1 MKHLQALL
9 QGKCTSHI
17 LPFLWMKGEDNETIK
32 KELDKI
38 EECGIREVCL
48 ESRPHPDFCGPKWW
62 ENLDFI
68 CEEAEK
74 RGLRL
79 WILDDKKFPTGYA
92 NGGFEKHPEK
102 SKLYLG
108 ERHMDI
114 MGPCRGGAV
123 LVENFIPSDGRLLG
137 ILAVPKPDGQTLAVR
152 GSGILD
158 LTDTM
163 ENGFVYFDLP
173 EGAYRLFI
181 LFTTRT
187 GGGRDH
193 YMNLIDSS
201 SVKVLLDEVYEKHY
215 ARYSKYFGNV
225 IAGFFSDEPEL
236 GNVKG
241 YPFDNMLG
249 QKDIRLPW
257 SDELERKLTETWK
270 EEFLTNLPALWYDSE
285 EKTAKV
291 RTEYMDAM
299 THLVHTCFS
308 GQIGSWCQVHGVEY
322 IGHIIEDDNAHARMG
337 CSIGHYFREMEGQHM
352 AGIDVV
358 HHQIVPGFTQPVHQW
373 IAGDRDGEFFHF
385 GLAKLGSS
393 AAHIQKNKKDRALCE
408 IFGNYGWAEGNSFMK
423 WLTNHML
430 VRGINEFTPHAF
442 SMKYPDPDCPPHF
455 YAGGNNPGFECFTW
469 LMQYMNRSTHFLSSG
484 THLADAAILYHG
496 ESEWCGEA
504 MYFQKPGRALMEK
517 QLDYDVIP
525 ADILAEAIVENGVL
539 KILDKTYASL
549 ILPYVQ
555 CLDERVVQFI
565 EANQKN
571 KLKVYII
578 DKLPEKTTKGTELPE
593 AFSKWVEIVT
603 LDNLAQKAVAESEK
617 HRMRK
622 LAVTDSGQ
630 GTISENLQDLRM
642 IVNQTEEGLC
652 AMLFNESVFRRAD
665 FALLVQDEKLDG
677 LTLYDSW
684 FNRAKSFDL
693 KSYPAQ
699 AEGYAYQIPGS
710 LEPGESCFL
719 CLESIEHI
727 KEEGQKIEPDILCL
741 EKKTTLYIPWK
752 VTTKEGKTL
761 QLKADKELPNMNG
774 RGYFPAYTGSYLYTG
789 SFTWKKNEGEHYS
802 LKFPEAADCLR
813 VKLNGEDVGYLA
825 GFPAKVEVTDA
836 LLDGENHL
844 EIKVDTTLVWKLK
857 DGASTHLQVS
867 ATGITEAPVIE
878 TYMRY

>member
-1 MKHLQALL
+1 MKRLQTLL
-9 QGKCTSHI
+9 QGEYTSHI
-17 LPFLWMKGEDNETIK
+17 LPFLWMKGEENETIG

-68 CEEAEK
+68 CKEAEK
-74 RGLRL
+74 RGFRL
-79 WILDDKKFPTGYA
+79 WILDDNKFPTGHA
-92 NGGFEKHPEK
+92 NGGFEKHPEQA
-102 SKLYLG
+102 KLYLG

-137 ILAVPKPDGQTLAVR
+137 ILAVPKPDGQTLAVS
-152 GSGILD
+152 GNGILN

-173 EGAYRLFI
+173 EGPYRLFI
-181 LFTTRT
+181 LFTTQT
-187 GGGRDH
+187 GGGREH

-215 ARYSKYFGNV
+215 ARYSNYFGNV

-257 SDELERKLTETWK
+257 SDELEGKLTGIWNDN
-270 EEFLTNLPALWYDSE
+270 FLTNLPALWYDSG
-285 EKTAKV
+285 EKTVKV
-291 RTEYMDAM
+291 RTEYMD
-299 THLVHTCFS
+299 TVTDLIHTCFS
-308 GQIGSWCQVHGVEY
+308 GQIGNWCQAHGVEY

-352 AGIDVV
+352 AGVDVV

-469 LMQYMNRSTHFLSSG
+469 LMRYMNRAAHFLSGG

-525 ADILAEAIVENGVL
+525 ADIFAEATVENGVL

-549 ILPYVQ
+549 ILPCVQ
-555 CLDERVVQFI
+555 YLDERVVQFI
-565 EANQKN
+565 ETNRANG
-571 KLKVYII
+571 LKVYII
-578 DKLPEKTTKGTELPE
+578 DKIPEKTTKGADLSE
-593 AFSKWVEIVT
+593 AFSECVEVAT
-603 LDNLAQKAVAESEK
+603 LDTLAAKVAAKSEK
-617 HRMRK
+617 HKLRK
-622 LAVTDSGQ
+622 LAVTDNGQ
-630 GTISENLQDLRM
+630 ATISANLQDLRLT
-642 IVNQTEEGLC
+642 VNQTEDGLC
-652 AMLFNESVFRRAD
+652 AMLFNESVSRKAD
-665 FALLVQDEKLDG
+665 FTILIQDEKLDG
-677 LTLYDSW
+677 LTFYDPW
-684 FNRAKSFDL
+684 FNRTKNFDL
-693 KSYPAQ
+693 KSHPTQ
-699 AEGYAYQIPGS
+699 FEGYAYQIQGS
-710 LEPGESCFL
+710 LESGEGCFL
-719 CLESIEHI
+719 CLEPVEHI
-727 KEEGQKIEPDILCL
+727 REEGRSLEVDFPCL
-741 EKKTTLYIPWK
+741 DQQTTLSIPWK
-752 VTTKEGKTL
+752 VTLEDGKTL
-761 QLKADKELPNMNG
+761 QLKAERELPNMNG

-789 SFTWKKNEGEHYS
+789 SFNWKKNPGEHYDM
-802 LKFPEAADCLR
+802 KFPEAADCLKI
-813 VKLNGEDVGYLA
+813 KLNGKDLGYLA
-825 GFPAKVEVTDA
+825 GFPAKLEVTDA
-836 LLDGENHL
+836 LQDGENHL
-844 EIKVDTTLVWKLK
+844 EIKADTTLVWKLK
-857 DGASTHLQVS
+857 DGASTHLQVA
-867 ATGITEAPVIE
+867 ATGITQAPMIE
-878 TYMRY
+878 TYI

>member
-1 MKHLQALL
+1 
-9 QGKCTSHI
+9 
-17 LPFLWMKGEDNETIK
+17 
-32 KELDKI
+32 
-38 EECGIREVCL
+38 
-48 ESRPHPDFCGPKWW
+48 
-62 ENLDFI
+62 
-68 CEEAEK
+68 
-74 RGLRL
+74 
-79 WILDDKKFPTGYA
+79 
-92 NGGFEKHPEK
+92 
-102 SKLYLG
+102 
-108 ERHMDI
+108 
-114 MGPCRGGAV
+114 
-123 LVENFIPSDGRLLG
+123 
-137 ILAVPKPDGQTLAVR
+137 
-152 GSGILD
+152 
-158 LTDTM
+158 
-163 ENGFVYFDLP
+163 
-173 EGAYRLFI
+173 
-181 LFTTRT
+181 
-187 GGGRDH
+187 
-193 YMNLIDSS
+193 
-201 SVKVLLDEVYEKHY
+201 
-215 ARYSKYFGNV
+215 
-225 IAGFFSDEPEL
+225 
-236 GNVKG
+236 
-241 YPFDNMLG
+241 
-249 QKDIRLPW
+249 
-257 SDELERKLTETWK
+257 
-270 EEFLTNLPALWYDSE
+270 
-285 EKTAKV
+285 
-291 RTEYMDAM
+291 
-299 THLVHTCFS
+299 
-308 GQIGSWCQVHGVEY
+308 
-322 IGHIIEDDNAHARMG
+322 
-337 CSIGHYFREMEGQHM
+337 
-352 AGIDVV
+352 
-358 HHQIVPGFTQPVHQW
+358 
-373 IAGDRDGEFFHF
+373 
-385 GLAKLGSS
+385 
-393 AAHIQKNKKDRALCE
+393 
-408 IFGNYGWAEGNSFMK
+408 MK

-469 LMQYMNRSTHFLSSG
+469 LMQYMNRSAHFLSSG

-525 ADILAEAIVENGVL
+525 ADIFAEAIVENGVL

-549 ILPYVQ
+549 IIPYVQ

-593 AFSKWVEIVT
+593 VFSKWVEIVT

-665 FALLVQDEKLDG
+665 FALLVQAEKLDG

-741 EKKTTLYIPWK
+741 EKQTTLYIPWK

-857 DGASTHLQVS
+857 DGASTHLQIP

>member
-1 MKHLQALL
+1 M
-9 QGKCTSHI
+9 
-17 LPFLWMKGEDNETIK
+17 N
-32 KELDKI
+32 
-38 EECGIREVCL
+38 
-48 ESRPHPDFCGPKWW
+48 
-62 ENLDFI
+62 
-68 CEEAEK
+68 
-74 RGLRL
+74 
-79 WILDDKKFPTGYA
+79 
-92 NGGFEKHPEK
+92 
-102 SKLYLG
+102 
-108 ERHMDI
+108 
-114 MGPCRGGAV
+114 
-123 LVENFIPSDGRLLG
+123 
-137 ILAVPKPDGQTLAVR
+137 
-152 GSGILD
+152 

-236 GNVKG
+236 GNVKD

-308 GQIGSWCQVHGVEY
+308 NQIGSWCQVHGVEY

-469 LMQYMNRSTHFLSSG
+469 LMQYMNRSAHFLSSG

-504 MYFQKPGRALMEK
+504 MYFQKPGRVLMEK

-525 ADILAEAIVENGVL
+525 ADIFAEAIVENGVL

-603 LDNLAQKAVAESEK
+603 LDNLAKKAAAESEK

-622 LAVTDSGQ
+622 LAVTDNGK

-652 AMLFNESVFRRAD
+652 AMLFNESVSRRAD
-665 FALLVQDEKLDG
+665 FSLLVQDDKLDG
-677 LTLYDSW
+677 LTFYDPW
-684 FNRAKSFDL
+684 FNRAQSFDL
-693 KSYPAQ
+693 KPYPAQ
-699 AEGYAYQIPGS
+699 TEGYAHQILGS

-719 CLESIEHI
+719 CLEIIEHI
-727 KEEGQKIEPDILCL
+727 KEEGLKIESDIHFP
-741 EKKTTLYIPWK
+741 EKQTTLYIPWK
-752 VTTKEGKTL
+752 VTIKEGKTL

-813 VKLNGEDVGYLA
+813 VKLNGEDLGYLA
-825 GFPAKVEVTDA
+825 GFPAKVEITDA

>member
-9 QGKCTSHI
+9 LGKCTSHI
-17 LPFLWMKGEDNETIK
+17 LPFLWMKGEDNETIG

-38 EECGIREVCL
+38 EKCGIREVCL

-114 MGPCRGGAV
+114 MGPCRNSAV
-123 LVENFIPSDGRLLG
+123 LVENFIPSAGRLLG
-137 ILAVPKPDGQTLAVR
+137 ILAVPKPDGQTLAIK
-152 GSGILD
+152 GSGILN

-181 LFTTRT
+181 LFTTKT

-308 GQIGSWCQVHGVEY
+308 NQIGSWCQVHGVEY

-469 LMQYMNRSTHFLSSG
+469 LMQYMNRSAHFLSSG

-504 MYFQKPGRALMEK
+504 MYFQKPGRVLMEK

-549 ILPYVQ
+549 ILPYAQ

-603 LDNLAQKAVAESEK
+603 LDNLAKKAAAESEK

-622 LAVTDSGQ
+622 LAVTDNGK

-652 AMLFNESVFRRAD
+652 AMLFNESVSRRAD

-677 LTLYDSW
+677 LTLYDPW
-684 FNRAKSFDL
+684 FNCAKSFDL

-699 AEGYAYQIPGS
+699 TEGYAHQILGS
-710 LEPGESCFL
+710 LEP
-719 CLESIEHI
+719 
-727 KEEGQKIEPDILCL
+727 DILRL
-741 EKKTTLYIPWK
+741 EKQTTLYIPWK
-752 VTTKEGKTL
+752 VTTKGGKTL

-857 DGASTHLQVS
+857 DGASTHLQIP

-878 TYMRY
+878 TYI

>member
-1 MKHLQALL
+1 
-9 QGKCTSHI
+9 
-17 LPFLWMKGEDNETIK
+17 
-32 KELDKI
+32 
-38 EECGIREVCL
+38 
-48 ESRPHPDFCGPKWW
+48 
-62 ENLDFI
+62 
-68 CEEAEK
+68 
-74 RGLRL
+74 
-79 WILDDKKFPTGYA
+79 
-92 NGGFEKHPEK
+92 
-102 SKLYLG
+102 
-108 ERHMDI
+108 
-114 MGPCRGGAV
+114 
-123 LVENFIPSDGRLLG
+123 
-137 ILAVPKPDGQTLAVR
+137 
-152 GSGILD
+152 
-158 LTDTM
+158 
-163 ENGFVYFDLP
+163 
-173 EGAYRLFI
+173 
-181 LFTTRT
+181 
-187 GGGRDH
+187 
-193 YMNLIDSS
+193 
-201 SVKVLLDEVYEKHY
+201 
-215 ARYSKYFGNV
+215 
-225 IAGFFSDEPEL
+225 
-236 GNVKG
+236 
-241 YPFDNMLG
+241 
-249 QKDIRLPW
+249 
-257 SDELERKLTETWK
+257 
-270 EEFLTNLPALWYDSE
+270 
-285 EKTAKV
+285 
-291 RTEYMDAM
+291 
-299 THLVHTCFS
+299 
-308 GQIGSWCQVHGVEY
+308 
-322 IGHIIEDDNAHARMG
+322 
-337 CSIGHYFREMEGQHM
+337 M

-469 LMQYMNRSTHFLSSG
+469 LMQYMNRSAHFLSSG

-504 MYFQKPGRALMEK
+504 MYFQKPGRVLMEK

-549 ILPYVQ
+549 ILPYAQ

-603 LDNLAQKAVAESEK
+603 LDNLAKKAAAESEK

-622 LAVTDSGQ
+622 LAVTDNGK

-642 IVNQTEEGLC
+642 IVNQTEEGIC

-665 FALLVQDEKLDG
+665 FALLVQAEKLDG

-719 CLESIEHI
+719 CLESIKYI
-727 KEEGQKIEPDILCL
+727 KEEGQKIEPDIFRL
-741 EKKTTLYIPWK
+741 EKQTTLYIPWK
-752 VTTKEGKTL
+752 VTTKGGKTL

-789 SFTWKKNEGEHYS
+789 SFNWKKNEGEHYS
-802 LKFPEAADCLR
+802 LKFPEAADCLK

-825 GFPAKVEVTDA
+825 GFPAKVEITDA

-857 DGASTHLQVS
+857 DGASTHLQLP

-878 TYMRY
+878 TYI

>member
-1 MKHLQALL
+1 MKRLQTLL
-9 QGKCTSHI
+9 QGECTSHI
-17 LPFLWMKGEDNETIK
+17 LPFLWMKGEDNETIG

-68 CEEAEK
+68 CKEAEK

-79 WILDDKKFPTGYA
+79 WILDDNKFPTGHA

-102 SKLYLG
+102 AKLYLG

-114 MGPCRGGAV
+114 MGPCRNSAV

-137 ILAVPKPDGQTLAVR
+137 ILAVPKPDGQTLAVSGR
-152 GSGILD
+152 GILD
-158 LTDTM
+158 LTNTM

-173 EGAYRLFI
+173 EGPYRLFI

-201 SVKVLLDEVYEKHY
+201 SVRVLLDEVYEKHY
-215 ARYSKYFGNV
+215 AHYSNYFGNV

-257 SDELERKLTETWK
+257 SDELEEKLTKAWK
-270 EEFLTNLPALWYDSE
+270 ADFLTNLPALWYDSG

-299 THLVHTCFS
+299 TDLVHICFS
-308 GQIGSWCQVHGVEY
+308 GQIGSWCQAHGVEY
-322 IGHIIEDDNAHARMG
+322 IGHIIEDDNAHTRMG

-352 AGIDVV
+352 AGVDVV

-423 WLTNHML
+423 WLINHML

-469 LMQYMNRSTHFLSSG
+469 LMHYMNRSAHFLSGG

-525 ADILAEAIVENGVL
+525 ADIFAEATVENGVL
-539 KILDKTYASL
+539 KILDKIYASL
-549 ILPYVQ
+549 ILPYAQ

-565 EANQKN
+565 EENQKN
-571 KLKVYII
+571 GLKVYII
-578 DKLPEKTTKGTELPE
+578 DKLPEKTTKGAKIFTKFAEC
-593 AFSKWVEIVT
+593 VEIVS
-603 LDNLAQKAVAESEK
+603 LENLAKKSAAESEK
-617 HRMRK
+617 DRMRR
-622 LAVTDSGQ
+622 LAVTDNGQ
-630 GTISENLQDLRM
+630 GSLSANVPDLRM
-642 IVNQTEEGLC
+642 MVTQTEDGLC
-652 AMLFNESVFRRAD
+652 AMLFNESVSRRAD

-677 LTLYDSW
+677 MVLYDPW
-684 FNRAKSFDL
+684 FNRTKSFSL
-693 KSYPAQ
+693 KSHPAQ
-699 AEGYAYQIPGS
+699 VDGYAYQVLGS
-710 LEPGESCFL
+710 LEPGESYFL
-719 CLESIEHI
+719 CLESVEQIQ
-727 KEEGQKIEPDILCL
+727 KEGHELEFDILCL
-741 EKKTTLYIPWK
+741 EKQNTLYIPWK
-752 VTTKEGKTL
+752 VSVGEKETL
-761 QLKADKELPNMNG
+761 QLNAEKELPNMNG
-774 RGYFPAYTGSYLYTG
+774 RGYFPTYTGSYLYTG
-789 SFTWKKNEGEHYS
+789 SFTWKKNPGEYYT
-802 LKFPEAADCLR
+802 LKFPEASDCLK
-813 VKLNGEDVGYLA
+813 VKLNGKDLGYLA
-825 GFPAKVEVTDA
+825 GFPAKVEVTDV
-836 LLDGENHL
+836 LQDGENQL

-857 DGASTHLQVS
+857 DGASTHLQVP
-867 ATGITEAPVIE
+867 ATGITEAPMIE
-878 TYMRY
+878 TYI

>member
-1 MKHLQALL
+1 
-9 QGKCTSHI
+9 
-17 LPFLWMKGEDNETIK
+17 
-32 KELDKI
+32 
-38 EECGIREVCL
+38 
-48 ESRPHPDFCGPKWW
+48 
-62 ENLDFI
+62 
-68 CEEAEK
+68 
-74 RGLRL
+74 
-79 WILDDKKFPTGYA
+79 
-92 NGGFEKHPEK
+92 
-102 SKLYLG
+102 
-108 ERHMDI
+108 MDI
-114 MGPCRGGAV
+114 MGPCRNSAV

-137 ILAVPKPDGQTLAVR
+137 ILAVPKPDGQTLAIK
-152 GSGILD
+152 GSGILN

-308 GQIGSWCQVHGVEY
+308 NQIGSWCQVHGVEY

-469 LMQYMNRSTHFLSSG
+469 LMQYMNRSAHFLSSG

-504 MYFQKPGRALMEK
+504 MYFQKPGRVLMEK

-549 ILPYVQ
+549 ILPYAQ

-603 LDNLAQKAVAESEK
+603 LDNLAKKAAAESEK

-622 LAVTDSGQ
+622 LAVTDNGK

-652 AMLFNESVFRRAD
+652 AMLFNESVSRRAD
-665 FALLVQDEKLDG
+665 FSLLVQDDKLDG
-677 LTLYDSW
+677 LTFYDPW
-684 FNRAKSFDL
+684 FNRAQSFDL
-693 KSYPAQ
+693 KPYPAQ
-699 AEGYAYQIPGS
+699 TEGYAHQILGS

-719 CLESIEHI
+719 CLEIIEHI
-727 KEEGQKIEPDILCL
+727 KEEGLKIESDIHFP
-741 EKKTTLYIPWK
+741 EKQTTLYIPWK
-752 VTTKEGKTL
+752 VTIKEGKTL

-789 SFTWKKNEGEHYS
+789 SFNWKKNEGEHYS
-802 LKFPEAADCLR
+802 LKFPEAADCLK

-825 GFPAKVEVTDA
+825 GFPAKVEITDA

-857 DGASTHLQVS
+857 DGASTHLQVP

-878 TYMRY
+878 TYI

>member
-1 MKHLQALL
+1 MKRLQTLL
-9 QGKCTSHI
+9 QGECTSHI
-17 LPFLWMKGEDNETIK
+17 LPFLWLKGEDNETIG

-62 ENLDFI
+62 ENMDFI
-68 CEEAEK
+68 CKEAEK

-79 WILDDKKFPTGYA
+79 WILDDNKFPTGHA

-102 SKLYLG
+102 AKLYLG

-137 ILAVPKPDGQTLAVR
+137 ILAVPKPDGQTLAVS

-163 ENGFVYFDLP
+163 ENGFVYFNLP
-173 EGAYRLFI
+173 EGSYRLFI
-181 LFTTRT
+181 LFTTQT

-201 SVKVLLDEVYEKHY
+201 SVRVLLDEVYEKHY
-215 ARYSKYFGNV
+215 ARYSNYFGNV

-257 SDELERKLTETWK
+257 SAELEGKLTKAWK
-270 EEFLTNLPALWYDSE
+270 GDFLTNLPALWYDSG
-285 EKTAKV
+285 EKTVKV

-299 THLVHTCFS
+299 TNLVHTCFS
-308 GQIGSWCQVHGVEY
+308 GQIGSWCQAHGVEY
-322 IGHIIEDDNAHARMG
+322 IGHIIEDDNAHTRMG

-352 AGIDVV
+352 AGVDVV

-469 LMQYMNRSTHFLSSG
+469 LMHYMNRGAHFLSGG
-484 THLADAAILYHG
+484 THLADAAVLYHG
-496 ESEWCGEA
+496 ESQWCGEA

-517 QLDYDVIP
+517 QLDYDVVP
-525 ADILAEAIVENGVL
+525 ADIFAEATVKNGVL

-549 ILPYVQ
+549 ILPYAQ

-571 KLKVYII
+571 GLKVYII
-578 DKLPEKTTKGTELPE
+578 DELPEKTTKGADLPE
-593 AFSKWVEIVT
+593 AFSRWVEVAALDT
-603 LDNLAQKAVAESEK
+603 LAKKAAAESEK
-617 HRMRK
+617 HKLRK
-622 LAVTDSGQ
+622 LAVTDNGQ
-630 GTISENLQDLRM
+630 GAISANLQDLRM
-642 IVNQTEEGLC
+642 MVNQTEDGLC
-652 AMLFNESVFRRAD
+652 AMLFNESVSRSAD
-665 FALLVQDEKLDG
+665 FALLVQDEKMDI
-677 LTLYDSW
+677 LTLYDPW
-684 FNRAKSFDL
+684 FNRARSFAL
-693 KSYPAQ
+693 KSHPVSV
-699 AEGYAYQIPGS
+699 EGYAYQILTS

-719 CLESIEHI
+719 C
-727 KEEGQKIEPDILCL
+727 IEPMEHFREEEQELDVPCL
-741 EKKTTLYIPWK
+741 EKQTTLSIPWK
-752 VTTKEGKTL
+752 VATKDGKNL
-761 QLKADKELPNMNG
+761 HLNAEKELPNMNG

-789 SFTWKKNEGEHYS
+789 SFIWKKNPGEHYI
-802 LKFPEAADCLR
+802 LKFPEAADCLK
-813 VKLNGEDVGYLA
+813 VKLNGKDLGYLA
-825 GFPAKVEVTDA
+825 GFPAKLEVTDA
-836 LLDGENHL
+836 LQDGENHL

-857 DGASTHLQVS
+857 DGASTHLQVP
-867 ATGITEAPVIE
+867 ATGITEAPMIE
-878 TYMRY
+878 TYI

>member
-1 MKHLQALL
+1 MKRLQTLL
-9 QGKCTSHI
+9 QGECTSHI
-17 LPFLWMKGEDNETIK
+17 LPFLWMKGEDNETIG

-48 ESRPHPDFCGPKWW
+48 ESRPHPDFCGQKWW

-68 CEEAEK
+68 CKEAEK

-79 WILDDKKFPTGYA
+79 WILDDNKFPTGHA

-102 SKLYLG
+102 AKLYLG

-114 MGPCRGGAV
+114 MGPCRGSAV

-137 ILAVPKPDGQTLAVR
+137 ILAVPKPDGQTLAVK
-152 GSGILD
+152 GSGILN

-257 SDELERKLTETWK
+257 SDELEAKLTEVWK
-270 EEFLTNLPALWYDSE
+270 GDFLTNLPALWYDSG

-291 RTEYMDAM
+291 RTEYMDVM
-299 THLVHTCFS
+299 TDLVHTCFS
-308 GQIGSWCQVHGVEY
+308 GQVGSWCQVHGVEY

-469 LMQYMNRSTHFLSSG
+469 LMQYMNRSAHFLSSG

-504 MYFQKPGRALMEK
+504 MYFQKPGRVLMEK

-549 ILPYVQ
+549 ILPYAQ

-603 LDNLAQKAVAESEK
+603 LDNLAKKTAAESEK

-622 LAVTDSGQ
+622 LAVADNGK

-652 AMLFNESVFRRAD
+652 AMLFNESVSRRAD

-677 LTLYDSW
+677 LTLYDPW
-684 FNRAKSFDL
+684 FNRAQSFDL
-693 KSYPAQ
+693 KPYPTQ
-699 AEGYAYQIPGS
+699 TEGYAHQILGS

-727 KEEGQKIEPDILCL
+727 KEEGQKIESDIHFL
-741 EKKTTLYIPWK
+741 EKQTTLYIPWK
-752 VTTKEGKTL
+752 VTIKEGKTL

-789 SFTWKKNEGEHYS
+789 SFTWKKNKGEHYS

-813 VKLNGEDVGYLA
+813 VKLNGEDLGYLA
-825 GFPAKVEVTDA
+825 GFPAKVEITDA

-857 DGASTHLQVS
+857 DGASTHLQVP

-878 TYMRY
+878 TYI

>member
-1 MKHLQALL
+1 
-9 QGKCTSHI
+9 
-17 LPFLWMKGEDNETIK
+17 
-32 KELDKI
+32 
-38 EECGIREVCL
+38 
-48 ESRPHPDFCGPKWW
+48 
-62 ENLDFI
+62 
-68 CEEAEK
+68 
-74 RGLRL
+74 
-79 WILDDKKFPTGYA
+79 
-92 NGGFEKHPEK
+92 
-102 SKLYLG
+102 
-108 ERHMDI
+108 
-114 MGPCRGGAV
+114 
-123 LVENFIPSDGRLLG
+123 
-137 ILAVPKPDGQTLAVR
+137 
-152 GSGILD
+152 
-158 LTDTM
+158 
-163 ENGFVYFDLP
+163 
-173 EGAYRLFI
+173 
-181 LFTTRT
+181 
-187 GGGRDH
+187 
-193 YMNLIDSS
+193 
-201 SVKVLLDEVYEKHY
+201 
-215 ARYSKYFGNV
+215 
-225 IAGFFSDEPEL
+225 
-236 GNVKG
+236 
-241 YPFDNMLG
+241 
-249 QKDIRLPW
+249 
-257 SDELERKLTETWK
+257 
-270 EEFLTNLPALWYDSE
+270 
-285 EKTAKV
+285 
-291 RTEYMDAM
+291 MDAM

-308 GQIGSWCQVHGVEY
+308 NQIGSWCQVHGVEY

-469 LMQYMNRSTHFLSSG
+469 LMQYMNRSAHFLSSG

-504 MYFQKPGRALMEK
+504 MYFQKPGRVLMEK

-525 ADILAEAIVENGVL
+525 ADTFAEAIVETGGL

-603 LDNLAQKAVAESEK
+603 LDNLAKKAAAESEK

-622 LAVTDSGQ
+622 LAVTDNGK

-652 AMLFNESVFRRAD
+652 AMLFNESVSRRAD
-665 FALLVQDEKLDG
+665 FSLLVQDDKLDG
-677 LTLYDSW
+677 LTLYDPW
-684 FNRAKSFDL
+684 FIRAQSLDL
-693 KSYPAQ
+693 KPYPAQ
-699 AEGYAYQIPGS
+699 TEGYAHQILGS

-719 CLESIEHI
+719 CLEIIEHI
-727 KEEGQKIEPDILCL
+727 KEEGLKIESDIHFP
-741 EKKTTLYIPWK
+741 EKQTTLYIPWK
-752 VTTKEGKTL
+752 VTIKEGKTL

-813 VKLNGEDVGYLA
+813 VKLNGEDLGYLA
-825 GFPAKVEVTDA
+825 GFPAKVEITDA

>member
-1 MKHLQALL
+1 
-9 QGKCTSHI
+9 
-17 LPFLWMKGEDNETIK
+17 
-32 KELDKI
+32 
-38 EECGIREVCL
+38 
-48 ESRPHPDFCGPKWW
+48 
-62 ENLDFI
+62 
-68 CEEAEK
+68 
-74 RGLRL
+74 
-79 WILDDKKFPTGYA
+79 
-92 NGGFEKHPEK
+92 
-102 SKLYLG
+102 
-108 ERHMDI
+108 
-114 MGPCRGGAV
+114 
-123 LVENFIPSDGRLLG
+123 
-137 ILAVPKPDGQTLAVR
+137 
-152 GSGILD
+152 
-158 LTDTM
+158 
-163 ENGFVYFDLP
+163 
-173 EGAYRLFI
+173 
-181 LFTTRT
+181 
-187 GGGRDH
+187 
-193 YMNLIDSS
+193 
-201 SVKVLLDEVYEKHY
+201 
-215 ARYSKYFGNV
+215 
-225 IAGFFSDEPEL
+225 
-236 GNVKG
+236 
-241 YPFDNMLG
+241 
-249 QKDIRLPW
+249 
-257 SDELERKLTETWK
+257 
-270 EEFLTNLPALWYDSE
+270 
-285 EKTAKV
+285 
-291 RTEYMDAM
+291 MDAM

-308 GQIGSWCQVHGVEY
+308 NQIGSWCQVHGVEY

-469 LMQYMNRSTHFLSSG
+469 LMQYMNRSAHFLSSG

-504 MYFQKPGRALMEK
+504 MYFQKPGRVLMEK

-525 ADILAEAIVENGVL
+525 ADIFAEAIVENGVL

-603 LDNLAQKAVAESEK
+603 LDNLAKKAAAESEK

-622 LAVTDSGQ
+622 LAVTDNGK

-652 AMLFNESVFRRAD
+652 AMLFNESVSRRAD
-665 FALLVQDEKLDG
+665 FSLLVQDDKLDG
-677 LTLYDSW
+677 LTFYDPW
-684 FNRAKSFDL
+684 FNRAQSFDL
-693 KSYPAQ
+693 KPYPAQ
-699 AEGYAYQIPGS
+699 TEGYAHQILGS

-719 CLESIEHI
+719 CLEIIEHI
-727 KEEGQKIEPDILCL
+727 KEEGLKIESDIHFP
-741 EKKTTLYIPWK
+741 EKQTTLYIPWK
-752 VTTKEGKTL
+752 VTIKEGKTL

-813 VKLNGEDVGYLA
+813 VKLNGEDLGYLA
-825 GFPAKVEVTDA
+825 GFPAKVEITDA

>member
-1 MKHLQALL
+1 M
-9 QGKCTSHI
+9 
-17 LPFLWMKGEDNETIK
+17 
-32 KELDKI
+32 
-38 EECGIREVCL
+38 
-48 ESRPHPDFCGPKWW
+48 
-62 ENLDFI
+62 
-68 CEEAEK
+68 
-74 RGLRL
+74 
-79 WILDDKKFPTGYA
+79 
-92 NGGFEKHPEK
+92 
-102 SKLYLG
+102 
-108 ERHMDI
+108 
-114 MGPCRGGAV
+114 
-123 LVENFIPSDGRLLG
+123 
-137 ILAVPKPDGQTLAVR
+137 
-152 GSGILD
+152 
-158 LTDTM
+158 
-163 ENGFVYFDLP
+163 
-173 EGAYRLFI
+173 
-181 LFTTRT
+181 
-187 GGGRDH
+187 
-193 YMNLIDSS
+193 
-201 SVKVLLDEVYEKHY
+201 
-215 ARYSKYFGNV
+215 

-308 GQIGSWCQVHGVEY
+308 NQIGSWCQVHGVEY

-469 LMQYMNRSTHFLSSG
+469 LMQYMNRSAHFLSSG

-504 MYFQKPGRALMEK
+504 MYFQKPGRVLMEK

-525 ADILAEAIVENGVL
+525 ADIFAEAIVENGVL

-603 LDNLAQKAVAESEK
+603 LDNLAKKAAAESEK

-622 LAVTDSGQ
+622 LAVTDNGK

-652 AMLFNESVFRRAD
+652 AMLFNESVSRRAD
-665 FALLVQDEKLDG
+665 FSLLVQDDKLDG
-677 LTLYDSW
+677 LTFYDPW
-684 FNRAKSFDL
+684 FNRAQSFDL
-693 KSYPAQ
+693 KPYPAQ
-699 AEGYAYQIPGS
+699 TEGYAHQILGS

-719 CLESIEHI
+719 CLEIIEHI
-727 KEEGQKIEPDILCL
+727 KEEGLKIESDIHFP
-741 EKKTTLYIPWK
+741 EKQTTLYIPWK
-752 VTTKEGKTL
+752 VTIKEGKTL

-813 VKLNGEDVGYLA
+813 VKLNGEDLGYLA
-825 GFPAKVEVTDA
+825 GFPAKVEITDA